1 MKLSLVVLNGKP
13 EGKEIPIRLSQFLIG
28 RDADCHLRPAS
39 PLISKRHCAILL
51 RDDKAFIR
59 DFGSTNGT
67 ILNSAPLQG
76 EAELNDG
83 DQLKVGPLAFQV
95 KITVAAPKAPVQD
108 PARDTVAEEGGNT
121 VVGSKGGSAAAD
133 STQPMPAMNTGKK
146 SSADEDLIAEIL
158 FDGSTPPGG
167 GSASDIP
174 MGTTVLS
181 MMGAN
186 GEPMM
191 DEDRKPEPPKDT
203 KTKQKFSDNKA
214 TSDAAKAILEKYM
227 RRPRN

>member
-51 RDDKAFIR
+51 RDEKAFIR

-67 ILNSAPLQG
+67 ILNQAPLQG

-83 DQLKVGPLAFQV
+83 DMLKVGPLAFQV
-95 KITVAAPKAPVQD
+95 KITVAAPPKTPVQD

-121 VVGSKGGSAAAD
+121 VVGSKDSSAAAD
-133 STQPMPAMNTGKK
+133 STQPMPAMNAGKK
-146 SSADEDLIAEIL
+146 SSADEDMIADFL
-158 FDGSTPPGG
+158 FDGSAPGG
-167 GSASDIP
+167 GSGSDIP

-181 MMGAN
+181 MMGPD

-191 DEDRKPEPPKDT
+191 EEERKPEVKDT
-203 KTKQKFSDNKA
+203 RTKQKFSDNKA

-227 RRPRN
+227 RRPRT